1 MSDDEA
7 KDKAEDEITK
17 IRAGQDQGV
26 MALREFA
33 PTLWEFHKSLVAQ
46 GFTRAE
52 ATTMVTAWFVSSCGG
67 GST

>member
-1 MSDDEA
+1 MSDEEEKADKDEVV
-7 KDKAEDEITK
+7 KL
-17 IRAGQDQGV
+17 RAGMDQGA

-33 PTLWEFHKSLVAQ
+33 PTLWEFHKSLVDQ

-52 ATTMVTAWFVSSCGG
+52 ATTIVTAWFVSSCGG